1 MFKVPNEF
9 QIGEGEGGSSRR
21 RRFLRKDR
29 QHVLTGEGSDAKE
42 MRDL

>member
-9 QIGEGEGGSSRR
+9 QIGEGGSSRR